1 LHEKYSYLIVFAGHS
16 KILQL
21 YEKLFMKKIKRKKT
35 KGRGRGGGG
44 GGGKNGREKIVIE
57 RARAVKPS
65 N

>member
-44 GGGKNGREKIVIE
+44 DGGKKGR
-57 RARAVKPS
+57 
-65 N
+65 